1 MGTMMSLLSLQA
13 AQAEDPSAVNA
24 LVNAQSRLKSM
35 GVLYDKLYR
44 SGSLTEM
51 AIDQYLTAL
60 VMEIVATFPN
70 SGKVSV
76 RYAMDSWKMNPK
88 ILSNLGI
95 IINEIIS
102 NSMKYAFNDKAEGTI
117 TISAQL
123 VDGLATIGIAD
134 DGSGIPECI
143 DPEHSPG
150 FGLEMVRML
159 AEQMG
164 GTFRYERCRGTR
176 FLLEFKAE
184 AS

>member
-1 MGTMMSLLSLQA
+1 
-13 AQAEDPSAVNA
+13 
-24 LVNAQSRLKSM
+24 
-35 GVLYDKLYR
+35 
-44 SGSLTEM
+44 
-51 AIDQYLTAL
+51 
-60 VMEIVATFPN
+60 
-70 SGKVSV
+70 
-76 RYAMDSWKMNPK
+76 MNPK

-134 DGSGIPECI
+134 NGSGIPECI